1 MEYPILIS
9 GEAAGVLNTR
19 RDGLYTVFEASLP
32 PQPRLTR
39 LWLTGAD
46 GAFCLGLMEPGA
58 GGVQLRRRM
67 SRAEL
72 RALPREVSAAQA
84 LPAEAGAP
92 ATGRE
97 TPPEP
102 PRAAEERGEAEA
114 ESEKDTLAWRVN
126 ADGSMSVTDGGLTLL
141 ALPCALRRR
150 TPGLR
155 LALVDGREYMVFIY

>member
-19 RDGLYTVFEASLP
+19 RDGLYTAFEASLP

-58 GGVQLRRRM
+58 GG
-67 SRAEL
+67 
-72 RALPREVSAAQA
+72 
-84 LPAEAGAP
+84 
-92 ATGRE
+92 
-97 TPPEP
+97 
-102 PRAAEERGEAEA
+102 
-114 ESEKDTLAWRVN
+114 
-126 ADGSMSVTDGGLTLL
+126 LTLL